1 MLELAARTT
10 GAGLIAPRIAPG
22 GGVVFVKPLARIPW
36 VGLRLVWGGLGRRGQ
51 PLLRQDRSLLFPGH
65 RAYLRQ
71 HLGDILAQAVQ
82 HAFKKE
88 IWMALSLPVVA
99 WGVYKM
105 NKMIKENREIL
116 PLLAVSGAFVF
127 VLSSLKMPSV
137 TGSCSHPTG
146 TGMGAILFGPW
157 ITAVLSAIVLIYQA
171 LFLAHGGLT
180 TLGANIFSM
189 GIAGPLIGYLIYRMA
204 TRIGLNMYLSVFLAA
219 MLADWTTYVVTSMQL
234 ALAFPAASGG
244 VVASFQAFMAIF
256 AITQV
261 PLAVVEGAVT
271 ALMFKYLVRLRGD
284 VLVKLNVASASAIKL
299 LREASQ

>member
-1 MLELAARTT
+1 MEGFL
-10 GAGLIAPRIAPG
+10 PH
-22 GGVVFVKPLARIPW
+22 PW
-36 VGLRLVWGGLGRRGQ
+36 W
-51 PLLRQDRSLLFPGH
+51 
-65 RAYLRQ
+65 
-71 HLGDILAQAVQ
+71 
-82 HAFKKE
+82 E
-88 IWMALSLPVVA
+88 IWFVLSLPVVA

-105 NKMIKENREIL
+105 NRMIKESREIL

-146 TGMGAILFGPW
+146 TGMGAILFGPG

-189 GIAGPLIGYLIYRMA
+189 GIAGPLIGYLVYRLASRM
-204 TRIGLNMYLSVFLAA
+204 GLGMYLSVFLAA
-219 MLADWTTYVVTSMQL
+219 MLADWATYLVTSMQL

-244 VVASFQAFMAIF
+244 VIASFQAFMAVF

-284 VLVKLNVASASAIKL
+284 ILVRLRVASASAIRL
-299 LREASQ
+299 LQEASP

>member
-1 MLELAARTT
+1 MEGFL
-10 GAGLIAPRIAPG
+10 PH
-22 GGVVFVKPLARIPW
+22 PW
-36 VGLRLVWGGLGRRGQ
+36 W
-51 PLLRQDRSLLFPGH
+51 
-65 RAYLRQ
+65 
-71 HLGDILAQAVQ
+71 
-82 HAFKKE
+82 E
-88 IWMALSLPVVA
+88 IWLIISLPVVA

-105 NKMIKENREIL
+105 NKMVKENREIL

-146 TGMGAILFGPW
+146 TGMGANLFGPW

-189 GIAGPLIGYLIYRMA
+189 GIAGPLIGYLVFVLAKRS
-204 TRIGLNMYLSVFLAA
+204 GLNMYLSVFLAA

-284 VLVKLNVASASAIKL
+284 ILVKLNVASASAIKL
-299 LREASQ
+299 LREAAT